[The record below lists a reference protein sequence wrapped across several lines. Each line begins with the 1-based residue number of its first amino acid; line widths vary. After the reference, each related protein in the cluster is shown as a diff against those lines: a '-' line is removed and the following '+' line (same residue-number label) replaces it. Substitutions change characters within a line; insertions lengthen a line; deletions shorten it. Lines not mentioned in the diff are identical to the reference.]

1 MGIHQYDED
10 ATCMNSVC
18 PFLHASMPGQTP
30 RAPAGRTSRL
40 RTPAKVAGLSPARA
54 TPPTSTTGRPA
65 TAASTPM
72 YEPKS
77 TTTSAMPTPRA
88 TTPWSGQPTSAPRAR
103 TAASAPRRTRTAAR
117 PSCAVTRVETMLS
130 NDHVCG
136 NRANLRARTLSRR
149 RRAGPSELTGLTATS
164 ASTPRQPS
172 ACGACGVRPVQNG
185 LWSTLDNTRKC
196 VEFASA
202 APAATPASTVN
213 ATAISA
219 TAATPAAAATRART
233 RSLARAGSCAT
244 PEPSSQIR
252 TTAPASSTQ
261 LTSRGTMAATPRPG
275 TTRAARPGPTTSTTP
290 TFAARAPSRSTT
302 VGPGALPLATRAVC
316 PVLHATVPSTWLRT
330 DASNRVGD
338 VNAMNRFVHLNT
350 GNNDGPTYSAS
361 SNSMAS
367 VTEHCI
373 HRCVRRCM
381 RRATWRYP
389 PLAMWALRS
398 CPALRGPHAEARCGV
413 RRRLQGRRCTAFG
426 DAPGAARTAHRGTL

>member
-219 TAATPAAAATRART
+219 TAATPSAAATRART

-275 TTRAARPGPTTSTTP
+275 PC
-290 TFAARAPSRSTT
+290 
-302 VGPGALPLATRAVC
+302 ALPLATRAVC

-367 VTEHCI
+367 VTECCEDRTPRHA
-373 HRCVRRCM
+373 V
-381 RRATWRYP
+381 AYV
-389 PLAMWALRS
+389 AVYKAGAALRS
-398 CPALRGPHAEARCGV
+398 TVRPTLQAPCDVAVSASCNAVPHLRTALQGPHAEARCSV